1 MNVNHSSM
9 SLQKILFTSLITGVL
24 SGFSILVG
32 AVPRLVIPSLTAPAS
47 HTFSLDMGATAS
59 AQETFSSSE
68 ITNYA
73 RSLLKIE
80 PLRQNIFNQIK
91 QMLGPSAVPNI
102 VCNDLTSSSQLTGQ
116 ARDIAEDYC
125 QESKQIVESNGLTIR
140 RFNEITRSLTNDPLL
155 QMRILQEL
163 TRLQAIPSIP

>member
-1 MNVNHSSM
+1 MNVNHSSI
-9 SLQKILFTSLITGVL
+9 SLQKILSTSLITGVL
-24 SGFSILVG
+24 SGFSLLVG
-32 AVPRLVIPSLTAPAS
+32 AVPSLVIPSLTAPAS
-47 HTFSLDMGATAS
+47 HTFTLDISATAS
-59 AQETFSSSE
+59 AQETFSSAE

-80 PLRQNIFNQIK
+80 PLRQNIFNEIK
-91 QMLGPSAVPNI
+91 QMLGSSAVPNI

-125 QESKQIVESNGLTIR
+125 QQSKQIVESNGLTIR

-163 TRLQAIPSIP
+163 IRIQAVPGLP

>member
-1 MNVNHSSM
+1 MNVKHSSL
-9 SLQKILFTSLITGVL
+9 SRQKILSTSLIAGVV
-24 SGFSILVG
+24 SGFSLLFG
-32 AVPRLVIPSLTAPAS
+32 AVPSLVIPTVTAPAS
-47 HTFSLDMGATAS
+47 ATFTLDISTAAS
-59 AQETFSSSE
+59 AQETFSSGE

-91 QMLGPSAVPNI
+91 QMLGASAVPNI
-102 VCNDLTSSSQLTGQ
+102 VCNDLTSPNQLNGQ

-125 QESKQIVESNGLTIR
+125 QQSKQIVESNGLTIR
-140 RFNEITRSLTNDPLL
+140 RFNEITRALNNDPLL

-163 TRLQAIPSIP
+163 IRLQAIPGLP